1 LARAPRRRKN
11 PRPCR
16 SPEPSAVGWAYAVR
30 IGAAGHC
37 YSGDQPRLPPQALQE
52 QRRPYQGKAQ
62 PLQISEPM
70 SSATIPRSRPNPKS
84 RWLAPAGLIFL
95 SLVPIIA
102 GAIRLTDLTGGQ
114 VTPDNARFFDSPV
127 PVLIH
132 IPTVTVYLVL
142 GAFQFVPTLRRGKRG
157 RASWH
162 KIAGRIL
169 APTGLLAALSGLWMA
184 VFYDL
189 PPLDGPLLLAL
200 RLVFGSA
207 MVAFIIL
214 GFIAVRR
221 RNYVRHSEW
230 MSRAY
235 SIGIAQGTIVVVTIP
250 WIVLVGPVNELT
262 RALLIGASWV
272 LSLAVAE
279 YFIYRRAQG
288 PAPKPR
294 PSIQPA

>member
-1 LARAPRRRKN
+1 MT
-11 PRPCR
+11 
-16 SPEPSAVGWAYAVR
+16 
-30 IGAAGHC
+30 
-37 YSGDQPRLPPQALQE
+37 
-52 QRRPYQGKAQ
+52 AQ
-62 PLQISEPM
+62 TL
-70 SSATIPRSRPNPKS
+70 PRSRPKPPRT
-84 RWLAPAGLIFL
+84 RWLVPAALILL

-102 GAIRLTDLTGGQ
+102 GATRLTELSGGQ
-114 VTPDNARFFDSPV
+114 ITPDNTRFFDSPI

-142 GAFQFVPTLRRGKRG
+142 GAFQFMPSLRRGKRG
-157 RASWH
+157 RLSWH

-189 PPLDGPLLLAL
+189 PPLDGPLLLVL

-207 MVAFIIL
+207 MVAFIVL
-214 GFIAVRR
+214 GFISVRR

-235 SIGIAQGTIVVVTIP
+235 AIGISQGTIVVVTIP
-250 WIVLVGPVNELT
+250 WIMLIGPVDELT

-272 LSLAVAE
+272 LSLMVAE
-279 YFIYRRAQG
+279 YFIHRRAQG
-288 PAPKPR
+288 PARTAR
-294 PSIQPA
+294 PAVQPAQAH